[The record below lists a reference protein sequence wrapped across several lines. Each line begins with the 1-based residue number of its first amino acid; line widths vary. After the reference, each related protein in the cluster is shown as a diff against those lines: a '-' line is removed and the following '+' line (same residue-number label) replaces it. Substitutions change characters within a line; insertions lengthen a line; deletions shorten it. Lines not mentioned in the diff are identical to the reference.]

1 MLRHLARRAA
11 LAAGAA
17 ASLVQLCRNRNFVV
31 IALAYGLCNGMMS
44 SWGSTLVLNLRAV
57 GVGQTAAGWI
67 SFTAVIAG
75 NVGGLAVGA
84 VADRF
89 RNHRAIILAALF
101 GSAACLAWFTVVV
114 AGVLPAAA
122 DSGAAALYQVAAAAT
137 GAGLLLNS
145 VIPIF
150 YELAVEAT
158 YPAVPEATTI
168 MVLTTLNNFGGLC
181 LLFVPIASAAGAF
194 NIIITA
200 VVALSGISV
209 AAFFHDDAARWKV
222 DAAAAGDAAG
232 GAASDGG
239 DADADFAQ
247 ALLTEKAAGR

>member
-1 MLRHLARRAA
+1 
-11 LAAGAA
+11 
-17 ASLVQLCRNRNFVV
+17 
-31 IALAYGLCNGMMS
+31 MMS

-57 GVGQTAAGWI
+57 GVGQQDAGWI
-67 SFTAVIAG
+67 SFTAVIVG
-75 NVGGLAVGA
+75 NVGGLVVGA

-89 RNHRAIILAALF
+89 RNHRAIILVALF
-101 GSAACLAWFTVVV
+101 GSAACLAWFTLVV

-122 DSGAAALYQVAAAAT
+122 DSGAPALYQVGAAAT

-168 MVLTTLNNFGGLC
+168 MVLTTLNNFGGLL

-194 NIIITA
+194 NIIITLTIL
-200 VVALSGISV
+200 LSGVSV
-209 AAFFHDDAARWKV
+209 AVFFRDDAARWKV
-222 DAAAAGDAAG
+222 DADANLTSAAGDG
-232 GAASDGG
+232 E
-239 DADADFAQ
+239 FAQ
-247 ALLTEKAAGR
+247 ALLTEKAAGQ